1 MFLQS
6 LIFEWKYYSRHLTF
20 LIAAVIFF
28 LLGLDTVQRTIGGAS
43 VHVNS
48 PYAMTFFT
56 NLISLNLLFV
66 ITVFCVRGIL
76 RDRAHQMEEI
86 IYSTSISKSHYL
98 LGRFSGLVF
107 ISFLILCISVFGMM
121 CGHLF
126 MSSPDRIG
134 PMMFQNYIWPLVIIG
149 LPNIIFCAAM
159 LLAVS
164 ALTRNA
170 KATYVTGVLIY
181 ILYMVGSIVGNSP
194 LMAISNPTASDHAFL
209 SILLDP
215 FGFIGFLEQTRYWSP
230 IERNTQLVTLEGNFL
245 INRLIWTSVSLLVF
259 GYAYKRFSFRVG
271 SKPDKKHIGV
281 EDRKIE
287 PIKFQK
293 VEPSLRKWTFQ
304 WVALFSKTR
313 LETLEIIKNIPFVV
327 LVLAWTFYVGIEI
340 TDGALRGIFNI
351 TYYPTT
357 GIIFETLQRDLL
369 GVLILIFFSG
379 ELIWREQDVNIAE
392 LVDAT
397 PATNFILYGSKCLSL
412 LAVII
417 ILISI
422 NIILGI
428 TIQIVNGFYDI
439 DLGIY
444 ISLFYYKG
452 LPFFLFAV
460 FSLFIQ
466 TLVPN
471 KYVGMMV
478 TGLIF
483 VVFIFG
489 DSFGINHPMLHYGM
503 SPELLYSDMNGFGQT
518 ASAFHLYMLYWGGL
532 TGLLLLIS
540 FGLLRRGQSTPIIK
554 RFQKLPSLWGKPA
567 KTIAFISLLIF
578 AMTGGYIFYQTN
590 LLNEY
595 QTRNE
600 TLDLLAGYEKK
611 YKQYAQISQPTV
623 ISVKTNVDLF
633 PEEMRYHVEGRY
645 RLKNKTNKPIDRI
658 LVNIHPEVSSSSV
671 SVSNGKLLEY
681 DKHFYSRWF
690 QFDRLLQPGEETD
703 MNFTID
709 VQKSGFSIFN
719 GENSIV
725 SNGSYI
731 ELEKFIPQF
740 GYMKNFEL
748 SNAAERRKRGL
759 SEQETFTPFV
769 PEKTYEYEFVW
780 YESIVSTSADQIAI
794 TVGELQKEWQKNGRR
809 YFHYK
814 TNQPI
819 NFSFAHTSGQYKTR
833 KEKENGI
840 DFEFYYEPD
849 HGYNVD
855 RMMEA
860 TKKSLAYYKENY
872 GPYRHNHVKFI
883 EIPRSRPGAGATAY
897 PGLNLW
903 TQMGFLM
910 DLRDPG
916 AIDQVTYST
925 AHEIAHQW
933 WAHHL
938 GPAEIPGYGLLTEG
952 LATFSSTMYMEK
964 TFGKRMVRRA
974 FEKDLDLY
982 FSFRGWSKSAE
993 ELLYQVDEQSQVA
1006 YRKGNL
1012 VLYALKELIGED
1024 AVNLALSNLVK
1035 KYAYPNPQATSLDL
1049 IEELYHVAPQEHHRL
1064 IDDWF
1069 KKRVL
1074 YDLKI
1079 AEAFTRQLNDGR
1091 YEVTI
1096 TVITKKKEN
1105 DGNGNETPMAMNE
1118 SFDIGIFTEHP
1129 EDAQNDQVLYLK
1141 RHQFNE
1147 EKTELSLTVDK
1158 KPTMVGIDP
1167 YIYMLDQNW
1176 FENLKTVENITGE

>member
-1 MFLQS
+1 M
-6 LIFEWKYYSRHLTF
+6 K
-20 LIAAVIFF
+20 
-28 LLGLDTVQRTIGGAS
+28 
-43 VHVNS
+43 
-48 PYAMTFFT
+48 
-56 NLISLNLLFV
+56 
-66 ITVFCVRGIL
+66 
-76 RDRAHQMEEI
+76 
-86 IYSTSISKSHYL
+86 
-98 LGRFSGLVF
+98 
-107 ISFLILCISVFGMM
+107 
-121 CGHLF
+121 
-126 MSSPDRIG
+126 
-134 PMMFQNYIWPLVIIG
+134 
-149 LPNIIFCAAM
+149 
-159 LLAVS
+159 
-164 ALTRNA
+164 
-170 KATYVTGVLIY
+170 
-181 ILYMVGSIVGNSP
+181 
-194 LMAISNPTASDHAFL
+194 
-209 SILLDP
+209 
-215 FGFIGFLEQTRYWSP
+215 
-230 IERNTQLVTLEGNFL
+230 
-245 INRLIWTSVSLLVF
+245 
-259 GYAYKRFSFRVG
+259 
-271 SKPDKKHIGV
+271 
-281 EDRKIE
+281 
-287 PIKFQK
+287 
-293 VEPSLRKWTFQ
+293 
-304 WVALFSKTR
+304 
-313 LETLEIIKNIPFVV
+313 
-327 LVLAWTFYVGIEI
+327 
-340 TDGALRGIFNI
+340 IFNI

-369 GVLILIFFSG
+369 GVLILVFFSG

-397 PATNFILYGSKCLSL
+397 PATNFVLYGSKCLSL

-518 ASAFHLYMLYWGGL
+518 SSAFHLYMLYWGGL

-748 SNAAERRKRGL
+748 SNAAERSKRGL

-794 TVGELQKEWQKNGRR
+794 TVGELQKNGR
-809 YFHYK
+809 K
-814 TNQPI
+814 T
-819 NFSFAHTSGQYKTR
+819 G
-833 KEKENGI
+833 
-840 DFEFYYEPD
+840 
-849 HGYNVD
+849 
-855 RMMEA
+855 
-860 TKKSLAYYKENY
+860 
-872 GPYRHNHVKFI
+872 
-883 EIPRSRPGAGATAY
+883 
-897 PGLNLW
+897 
-903 TQMGFLM
+903 
-910 DLRDPG
+910 G
-916 AIDQVTYST
+916 AISIIKPTSPST
-925 AHEIAHQW
+925 SAS
-933 WAHHL
+933 
-938 GPAEIPGYGLLTEG
+938 PIPPVSIKH
-952 LATFSSTMYMEK
+952 A
-964 TFGKRMVRRA
+964 
-974 FEKDLDLY
+974 
-982 FSFRGWSKSAE
+982 
-993 ELLYQVDEQSQVA
+993 
-1006 YRKGNL
+1006 
-1012 VLYALKELIGED
+1012 
-1024 AVNLALSNLVK
+1024 
-1035 KYAYPNPQATSLDL
+1035 
-1049 IEELYHVAPQEHHRL
+1049 
-1064 IDDWF
+1064 
-1069 KKRVL
+1069 
-1074 YDLKI
+1074 
-1079 AEAFTRQLNDGR
+1079 
-1091 YEVTI
+1091 
-1096 TVITKKKEN
+1096 KKKK
-1105 DGNGNETPMAMNE
+1105 MALILNFIMN
-1118 SFDIGIFTEHP
+1118 
-1129 EDAQNDQVLYLK
+1129 
-1141 RHQFNE
+1141 R
-1147 EKTELSLTVDK
+1147 
-1158 KPTMVGIDP
+1158 TMVI
-1167 YIYMLDQNW
+1167 MW
-1176 FENLKTVENITGE
+1176 TG